1 MSTFNGF
8 SGLVSGI
15 RSCMKASRSPAYRGQ
30 RKKRRFFTYA
40 HALFDIFLVLICL
53 FVFVMLDFP
62 RGSVA
67 ILIVLCIL
75 LIVGAQSLWS
85 NWSRR

>member
-1 MSTFNGF
+1 MDYQDL
-8 SGLVSGI
+8 LVVLH
-15 RSCMKASRSPAYRGQ
+15 RAMKASRSPANRAQ
-30 RKKRRFFTYA
+30 RKKRRFFSYA
-40 HALFDIFLVLICL
+40 HALFDIILVLICL
-53 FVFVMLDFP
+53 FVFIMLDFP
-62 RGSVA
+62 SGSVA